1 MWLSNISLHIC
12 TTFSLSIHLLGG
24 TYVVSMSWGLR
35 DDAVN
40 LGMWL
45 SLWHGA
51 FIFFRCIS
59 RSGIAGSQGSSSFSF
74 LRKLH
79 TGFLEGCTSL
89 HLGTVMTPPQSFV
102 GLVVSLAFGLMT
114 VSQDSPRTYVSGSLF
129 RLAGI
134 WGPVLSF
141 TNCVIADRA
150 LTSFVLRFLFFFF
163 FNFPTV
169 QQGGQVILTCIHYNY
184 IFPHPFF
191 CCTWVSRQSS
201 QCYSVLRFLICKM
214 GPYNLFPAGWVGRLI
229 ELRLVKYLAW
239 CLVHTE
245 GHRLSLL
252 GLLWQST
259 THWVA

>member
-163 FNFPTV
+163 
-169 QQGGQVILTCIHYNY
+169 L
-184 IFPHPFF
+184 IFPL
-191 CCTWVSRQSS
+191 
-201 QCYSVLRFLICKM
+201 YSKGV
-214 GPYNLFPAGWVGRLI
+214 
-229 ELRLVKYLAW
+229 
-239 CLVHTE
+239 
-245 GHRLSLL
+245 RLSLHVYITITFFPPPF
-252 GLLWQST
+252 LLLHMSI
-259 THWVA
+259 